1 LADFSLTLYHNIPN
15 SMWYPIKTASIFK
28 FIFPKLLWSMP
39 KQDKAALYLTFDD
52 GPIPEITPW
61 VLDLLKK
68 YEAKATFFCI
78 GRNAENNP
86 EIYQRILE
94 EGHAVGNHSYNHLN
108 GWKTPLN
115 TYVDNVVQCAAIV
128 KSKLFRPPYGRIS
141 LKQISALQKINYKIV
156 MWDVIAGDFD
166 EKLSE
171 EKCLKNILH
180 FSKKGTILVLHDSKK
195 AFPRLS
201 YVLPRLLE
209 HYSKLGFEFKPLKT
223 P

>member
-1 LADFSLTLYHNIPN
+1 
-15 SMWYPIKTASIFK
+15 MWYPIKTVSIFK

-52 GPIPEITPW
+52 GPVPEITAW

-108 GWKTPLN
+108 GWKTPKN
-115 TYVDNVVQCAAIV
+115 TYVDNVVQCGSIV

-141 LKQISALQKINYKIV
+141 LNQISALQKINYKIV

-171 EKCLKNILH
+171 EKCLRNILH
-180 FSKKGTILVLHDSKK
+180 FSKNGTILVLHDSKK

-223 P
+223 Q